1 MAIDKACCLV
11 PTFEGPDETAALRS
25 VRRRPRRDGEGRPG
39 PGGGRFVVTEAS
51 WVTYAGGVGRQPAQ
65 QLLGSDVS
73 PVVAPDRLAP
83 GRFDD

>member
-1 MAIDKACCLV
+1 M
-11 PTFEGPDETAALRS
+11 
-25 VRRRPRRDGEGRPG
+25 
-39 PGGGRFVVTEAS
+39 VTEAS